1 MLKSL
6 KNCNIIFNMVSVGV
20 KVYSATGDHDLK
32 LQQFHDGCGGGVTYV
47 KQCKCCE
54 AALATDEIVK
64 GKIVDDVQVI
74 VTEDDLKSLDI
85 VVGPEITVEQF
96 IKADEIDPIAM
107 EKHYFVA
114 PSEAS
119 ALEGFSM
126 IRDVLEESHR
136 VAVCRFVM
144 RRSGSIGK
152 EHMAIL
158 RPYGRALI
166 LDTIA
171 YHDEIR
177 KPEFSILDT
186 PVNVNPKVR
195 EVARS
200 IVDSMTEPWNPLAYA
215 DQFTEK
221 LSELITIK
229 AAGGEAPK
237 ASTKAAASG
246 GDLLS
251 KLEASAAVAKRRKPA
266 TKAAPA
272 KAAPVKAAPAKAA
285 AKKAAPAKAAPAK
298 RVAKKT
304 ATSTRSRKAVA

>member
-1 MLKSL
+1 MRAIKNTSL
-6 KNCNIIFNMVSVGV
+6 SFGMVNVPI
-20 KVYSATGDHDLK
+20 KLYSAVEDHDLK
-32 LQQFHDGCGGGVTYV
+32 LNQFHDGCGGGVTYV
-47 KQCKCCE
+47 KQCKSCE
-54 AALATDEIVK
+54 AALASNEIVK

-74 VTEDDLKSLDI
+74 VTEDDLDSLDI
-85 VVGPEITVEQF
+85 VVGPEISVEQF
-96 IKADEIDPIAM
+96 IKSDEIDPIAM

-186 PVNVNPKVR
+186 PVKVNPKVR

-200 IVDSMTEPWNPLAYA
+200 IVDSMTEPWNPLVYA

-221 LSELITIK
+221 LSELIDIK

-237 ASTKAAASG
+237 VAAKAESGG

-266 TKAAPA
+266 TKAALRACSSTLARPLS
-272 KAAPVKAAPAKAA
+272 PV
-285 AKKAAPAKAAPAK
+285 
-298 RVAKKT
+298 
-304 ATSTRSRKAVA
+304 ATV